1 MIFANPAAL
10 WGMLFLLLPIV
21 VHLFSFRTSKRV
33 LFSNISFLQEVKQES
48 RRKQQLKHLL
58 LLALRMLAIVAAVLA
73 FARPQFGEQVEK
85 IWTGAAYHAVFIDNS
100 PSMSLPGDE
109 GVILEQAKQ
118 AARSIAREARPDDR
132 FQLITHELLPVSQ
145 RWLSRDD
152 FLSELDAV
160 NQSSRTNPIALIFE
174 RQKDLIVS
182 QGDPEKTWVY
192 WLSDFQAS
200 AFELERLTSTS
211 GLNVRFMQMQAF
223 ESPNLY
229 IDSCWLAQPLLRPG
243 ETARLIFR
251 VKNGGAKAAEAVRIA
266 LRVNDTQRGMANI
279 DLPAFATAVDTID
292 FTLGQAGN
300 FRAVLSLD
308 DRFFP
313 YDDAWYMQL
322 EVKEKL
328 AALHLYEKQPNVF
341 VRALFAEDDF
351 IALQSET
358 TAQLDYNSISGYS
371 AIILDGLN
379 DARSG
384 LVDALANAVQQGA
397 ALVYLPSTEAAQ
409 PGLQRLFDALGGG
422 TLGKEMD
429 DRQAV
434 VALNLDDPLYQETF
448 SNIPEQLSL
457 PAVYKRVSFE
467 PTAQDRVLMRLAN
480 GAPLLLRRTFGQG
493 QVIVLLSP
501 LDLAYTDLPQHA
513 LFVPTMYRSVLLG
526 AGIRPLSHRIGA
538 QEVIAFKTNGQPL
551 TGLIGLQSSRL
562 SYIPE
567 VRREGGTLYLNLRSG
582 ELEPG
587 HYVVMHDQ
595 AEIAGMQLALNGD
608 AGESALKTWSAEDLA
623 AWASA
628 QGWEHYAVAKADLA
642 GALHEV
648 SKDGSLWRWILL
660 LLLVFLLLEGL
671 VIKFVK

>member
-10 WGMLFLLLPIV
+10 WGLLFLLLPIA

-73 FARPQFGEQVEK
+73 FARPQFGEQVDK
-85 IWTGAAYHAVFIDNS
+85 ILTGAAYHSVFIDNS
-100 PSMSLPGDE
+100 PSMSLPGEE

-118 AARSIAREARPDDR
+118 AARSIARQARPDDR

-145 RWLSRDD
+145 RWLSKDD
-152 FLSELDAV
+152 FLSQLDAV
-160 NQSSRTNPIALIFE
+160 NQSSRTNPITLIFE
-174 RQKDLIVS
+174 RQKDLIVN

-200 AFELERLTSTS
+200 AFDLQQLTSTS

-243 ETARLIFR
+243 ETARLIYR

-292 FTLGQAGN
+292 FTLGQAGD

-328 AALHLYEKQPNVF
+328 AALHLYDKKPNVF

-358 TAQLDYNSISGYS
+358 IAQLDYNSISGYS

-397 ALVYLPSTEAAQ
+397 SLVFLPATDASQ
-409 PGLQRLFDALGGG
+409 PGLQRLFDAMGGG

-429 DRQAV
+429 DHQAV

-467 PTAQDRVLMRLAN
+467 PTPQDRVLMRLAN
-480 GAPLLLRRTFGQG
+480 GAPLLLRRTFGHG

-526 AGIRPLSHRIGA
+526 AGIRPLSYRIGA

-567 VRREGGTLYLNLRSG
+567 VRREGGTLYLNLRTG

-587 HYVVMHDQ
+587 HYVVIHDQ
-595 AEIAGMQLALNGD
+595 AEVAGMRLALNGD
-608 AGESALKTWSAEDLA
+608 AAESALKTWSPEDLA
-623 AWASA
+623 AWATA